1 MPARLLIVATLL
13 TIALP
18 LLVAASV
25 FFVALPWWIGRLL
38 RFDPD
43 VHKRLR
49 LDVSQ
54 DGLTWVVDDDPGKPL
69 RLPYPSLALAALAGA
84 VVTAAETATFAS
96 RSGVPNL
103 WYAAGA
109 IVLGIVL
116 LAPFVTAWIFKNLF
130 RRHVE
135 RALGQ
140 HANDKLLFAAQAIYG
155 IGEVGRQ
162 INEAYASMGLRP
174 RVDVVGLGR
183 EALLAHAWLGRDAAL
198 AEVIRIRI
206 KADHDLRSVQY
217 LAHLFADARIALTRA
232 RIAFQELAA
241 PPDALEQIDDR
252 MRSRPLA
259 DALEEARWSEANDLL
274 ETIHADLGKL
284 LDMGTG
290 ERAMPET
297 AAEAFR
303 LLNVSEDTPLD
314 VIKTV
319 INAYR
324 RVWHPDLA
332 HDDIERQ
339 RCTLRLQQI
348 NVAWDLI
355 QRTRGTAT

>member
-18 LLVAASV
+18 LLIAASV
-25 FFVALPWWIGRLL
+25 FFVALPWWIDRLL
-38 RFDPD
+38 RFDPR
-43 VHKRLR
+43 VHERLR

-54 DGLTWVVDDDPGKPL
+54 EGLAWVVDADHGEPL
-69 RLPYPSLALAALAGA
+69 RLPYLPLALAALAGA
-84 VVTAAETATFAS
+84 VVTAVETATFAS

-116 LAPFVTAWIFKNLF
+116 LAPFVTAWISKGVFS
-130 RRHVE
+130 RHVE

-155 IGEVGRQ
+155 IGEASRQ
-162 INEAYASMGLRP
+162 INDAYASMGLRS
-174 RVDVVGLGR
+174 RVDVVRLGR
-183 EALLAHAWLGRDAAL
+183 EALLAHAWLGPDSAL
-198 AEVIRIRI
+198 TEVIRIRI
-206 KADHDLRSVQY
+206 KADHDLRSVQH
-217 LAHLFADARIALTRA
+217 LAHLFADARIALKRA
-232 RIAFQELAA
+232 RIAFQELGIS
-241 PPDALEQIDDR
+241 PDALEQLDDR

-259 DALEEARWSEANDLL
+259 DALEEVRWSQAHDLL
-274 ETIHADLGKL
+274 EKIQADIGKL
-284 LDMGTG
+284 LDMGTR
-290 ERAMPET
+290 ERAMPES

-332 HDDIERQ
+332 RDEIERQ

-355 QRTRGTAT
+355 QRARA